1 MNFIQYN
8 PNPRGNRVGDCVIRA
23 ISGATGRD
31 WETTYAGVSA
41 CGFEPVLRLRYLI
54 SLHRSIPWALRRSP
68 IVLGGQSAVYPRFS
82 GSDCSG
88 TVGIGAAERLS
99 PVSPTS

>member
-23 ISGATGRD
+23 ISKATGRD
-31 WETTYAGVSA
+31 WETTYAGVSI
-41 CGFEPVLRLRYLI
+41 CGFEPALRLRYLI

-68 IVLGGQSAVYPRFS
+68 IVLGGQSAV
-82 GSDCSG
+82 
-88 TVGIGAAERLS
+88 
-99 PVSPTS
+99 